1 MKGVDKVLKNL
12 MKAAREIKDK
22 SGRGVVKGALFIRRE
37 SQKLTP
43 IRLGNLRNSAYVV
56 SSGLD
61 PAAGAGGG
69 FKDAPGMDAQ
79 HKSEKASSKQQ
90 TIRKNRGDAIP
101 TAAVGYSAV
110 YALSVHENPNAGA
123 TGSGEAEDVARQ
135 TRGIKLETIHSKRG
149 QWKFLEDPL
158 KSNEAKLL
166 GFIKQEAQIDG

>member
-1 MKGVDKVLKNL
+1 MKGVDNVLKNL
-12 MKAAREIKDK
+12 TKAAREIKNK
-22 SGRGVVKGALFIRRE
+22 SGRGVVKFALFIRRE

-90 TIRKNRGDAIP
+90 AASMNRKDEVP

-123 TGSGEAEDVARQ
+123 AGSGETEDIAR
-135 TRGIKLETIHSKRG
+135 GNKSVPLAGIHSKRG
-149 QWKFLEDPL
+149 QWKYLEDPL
-158 KSNEAKLL
+158 KSNEAKGLSM
-166 GFIKQEAQIDG
+166 IKQEAMIDG